1 MGKVPYEFASVGS
14 KSSSTGTCKD
24 PVAQNYKG
32 KGLCKYPSAGK
43 NGITTSTPFTLY
55 ANRLQQ
61 PKPKYLFLS
70 MVQGAKAAEDLS
82 SNTTTVP
89 ITNNAD
95 FIFNFSMLNCP
106 WTNTARRQG
115 GQIYY
120 GDYVQLTI
128 QTSDFGTLYFNP
140 TYGNT
145 DNPFSSAPGDCT
157 TNSFQT
163 LQVLKVDSNGNL
175 SVSNNDPVLM
185 GDEIA
190 LVAVSSGVLNQPDG
204 GQKGWVIQVTTASG
218 GGYTANLTGPGMNFL
233 LPQNANTEHKL
244 DLKLDYKAFG
254 KEFKKVT
261 GSTNDTSWG
270 YMIFAIFVIFCLIIL
285 VIYIYNSGH
294 TLSFYD

>member
-1 MGKVPYEFASVGS
+1 
-14 KSSSTGTCKD
+14 
-24 PVAQNYKG
+24 
-32 KGLCKYPSAGK
+32 
-43 NGITTSTPFTLY
+43 
-55 ANRLQQ
+55 
-61 PKPKYLFLS
+61 
-70 MVQGAKAAEDLS
+70 
-82 SNTTTVP
+82 
-89 ITNNAD
+89 
-95 FIFNFSMLNCP
+95 
-106 WTNTARRQG
+106 
-115 GQIYY
+115 
-120 GDYVQLTI
+120 
-128 QTSDFGTLYFNP
+128 
-140 TYGNT
+140 
-145 DNPFSSAPGDCT
+145 
-157 TNSFQT
+157 
-163 LQVLKVDSNGNL
+163 
-175 SVSNNDPVLM
+175 M